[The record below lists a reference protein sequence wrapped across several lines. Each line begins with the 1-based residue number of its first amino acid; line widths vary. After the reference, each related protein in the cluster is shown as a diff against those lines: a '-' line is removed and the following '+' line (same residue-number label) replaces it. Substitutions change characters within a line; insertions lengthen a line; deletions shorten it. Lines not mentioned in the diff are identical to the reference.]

1 MNRRPPCLL
10 LVLGL
15 LTAASVVEADV
26 RQRPGRDGDHRAF
39 EHGGREG
46 GHRRDDRRSEERSRR
61 DRRRDDYGAH
71 ERRSSGG
78 VIMRQDER
86 PRRRDGDDHRHPDAP
101 RGDGRDSYRAYPPD
115 APWGDHRWRD
125 TRPYP
130 RD

>member
-1 MNRRPPCLL
+1 MKRRPPCLL

-15 LTAASVVEADV
+15 LTAASAVEADV
-26 RQRPGRDGDHRAF
+26 RQRPSGDGDHRAF

-61 DRRRDDYGAH
+61 DRRRDDYEEDA
-71 ERRSSGG
+71 RRSGGG
-78 VIMRQDER
+78 VIMRQEDR
-86 PRRRDGDDHRHPDAP
+86 PRRRDGDDHRHPGAP
-101 RGDGRDSYRAYPPD
+101 RRDGYRAYPPD
-115 APWGDHRWRD
+115 TPWGDQRWRD